1 MRIPCMMI
9 QLIIILKTLN
19 LATGLQLITKSTI
32 PRISPKQLHSFVAT
46 PTNWPRIVA
55 SSHSV
60 KRVPSIGNDINR
72 PLRVGERVEE
82 LFGLRP
88 LFPLSVTW
96 ECVNSDPSK
105 GVIEFFSS
113 SGVPMIA
120 SECSMKF
127 KISPTDKGGSNIEL
141 QMEFQPYNPIILLSV
156 PFLNL
161 DNDLAL
167 KVLLP
172 NAIKSDQSQNYDADK
187 S

>member
-1 MRIPCMMI
+1 MPSLYEMMK
-9 QLIIILKTLN
+9 LNILMTFN
-19 LATGLQLITKSTI
+19 LATGLQLITKSSI
-32 PRISPKQLHSFVAT
+32 PDISPKQLHSFVAT

-60 KRVPSIGNDINR
+60 KKVSSTENDVNR
-72 PLRVGERVEE
+72 PLKIGERVEE
-82 LFGLRP
+82 LFGLPP

-96 ECVNSDPSK
+96 ECVKSDPND
-105 GVIEFFSS
+105 GIIEFFSS
-113 SGVPMIA
+113 SGVPLIA
-120 SECSMKF
+120 NECAMKF
-127 KISPTDKGGSNIEL
+127 KINPSINGGSDIEL
-141 QMEFQPYNPIILLSV
+141 QMEFQPHNPIILLSV

-172 NAIKSDQSQNYDADK
+172 NAIRHDQVS